1 MISGKDSQSE
11 EVDIRRT
18 LGAVGVEVV
27 DTRSAAIGQEQVERG
42 KASMVDAEVAG
53 SRIEGSQKEEER

>member
-1 MISGKDSQSE
+1 MISGKDSQIE
-11 EVDIRRT
+11 EVGIRRT

-42 KASMVDAEVAG
+42 KASVVDAEVAG
-53 SRIEGSQKEEER
+53 SHIEGNQRAEER